1 MHLRGWP
8 HQYYFRAGLD
18 LTIFWFW
25 FICCWLLIGILGD
38 ILILWSLAGQYFCH
52 SHQRCRRQS
61 TFHRY
66 VGEAKGV
73 RCPAS
78 VNFAHVVFP
87 RGAVRTSAIT
97 GYLTSV
103 PAVSLSFTYLG
114 GRFGGIFMVSVSVSV
129 LEFRCFGSSP
139 KKQHG
144 FSSRRGLEDQCFYT
158 KKVPSKREL
167 IHTKGSNKNHET
179 FHLPWEFSCHLTSTS
194 GRWKLHCI
202 HHSCSSGRFLDA
214 RIGGWLGSQNSFR
227 KNVDEKPAN
236 FMILVDEHPSFS
248 TINIAWTNLGTHQLL
263 LVEMCNLCE
272 TAAMWLHWCTLAI
285 ARR

>member
-25 FICCWLLIGILGD
+25 FFCCRLLIGFLGD
-38 ILILWSLAGQYFCH
+38 ILILWFFAGQYFCH
-52 SHQRCRRQS
+52 SHQRCGRQS
-61 TFHRY
+61 TFHGY

-78 VNFAHVVFP
+78 VTFAHVVFP
-87 RGAVRTSAIT
+87 RFSVEDLSHHGLLDVRARGVTVFYI
-97 GYLTSV
+97 
-103 PAVSLSFTYLG
+103 PWRQILG
-114 GRFGGIFMVSVSVSV
+114 DFCGFRFGFRFDVLAHPQKTNMAFPAREVWKINVSIQ
-129 LEFRCFGSSP
+129 
-139 KKQHG
+139 KKFLQ
-144 FSSRRGLEDQCFYT
+144 
-158 KKVPSKREL
+158 REL
-167 IHTKGSNKNHET
+167 RQWYTLKEATINHET

-214 RIGGWLGSQNSFR
+214 RIGGWLGSQKSFR

-272 TAAMWLHWCTLAI
+272 TAATWLHWRTLAI